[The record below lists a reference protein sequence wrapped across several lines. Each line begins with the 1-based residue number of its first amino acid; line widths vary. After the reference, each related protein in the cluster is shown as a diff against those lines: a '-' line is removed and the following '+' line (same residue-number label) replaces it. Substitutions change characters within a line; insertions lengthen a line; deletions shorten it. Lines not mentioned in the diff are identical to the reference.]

1 MTKPISSADLA
12 DRIALRELVD
22 AYADCA
28 DRRDAIG
35 QMSLFTEDCHF
46 EVWMDARAGEPSYI
60 LKGRLALEPV
70 FAALNAYEA
79 TTHFN
84 GQCTL
89 RLNGDHATGV
99 TYCLAHH
106 ITAHDDGKTLM
117 IASIRYHDEMVRIG
131 DDWRFSKRVL
141 LVDWTDTRL
150 LSGG

>member
-1 MTKPISSADLA
+1 MTKPISSGDLA

-28 DRRDAIG
+28 DRRDATG
-35 QMSLFTEDCHF
+35 QMSLFTDDCLF
-46 EVWMDARAGEPSYI
+46 EVWMDARASEPSYV
-60 LKGRLALEPV
+60 LKGRQALEPV

-89 RLNGDHATGV
+89 RLNGNQATGV

-106 ITAHDDGKTLM
+106 VTAHDNGKTLM
-117 IASIRYHDEMVRIG
+117 IASIRYHDEMVRAG
-131 DDWRFSKRVL
+131 DGWLFSRRVL
-141 LVDWTDTRL
+141 LVDWTDTRSL
-150 LSGG
+150 GSG